1 LIVEN
6 SWGAD
11 VHRDRKRTIFIREI
25 RFVENISKI
34 SRRGFMNEESSVKD
48 LSFRV
53 HHTMLPVA
61 DLDRSIA
68 FYTRLLGMKVNE
80 RHASEAR
87 RVKVGLIGYG
97 EEARAPFLELIQ
109 DTSARAPVQVTPANI
124 HIGIDT
130 SDLRKLCAILEKEGV
145 GFIRPFK
152 QRSDGMGFSAWIR
165 DPDGHDLELAE
176 RHPHT

>member
-1 LIVEN
+1 MDDHCL
-6 SWGAD
+6 
-11 VHRDRKRTIFIREI
+11 
-25 RFVENISKI
+25 
-34 SRRGFMNEESSVKD
+34 VKD

-87 RVKVGLIGYG
+87 KVDVGLIGYG
-97 EEARAPFLELIQ
+97 EQASAPFLELIQ
-109 DTSARAPVQVTPANI
+109 DTSERAPAQVTPANI
-124 HIGIDT
+124 HVGIDT

-145 GFIRPFK
+145 TFIRPFK
-152 QRSDGMGFSAWIR
+152 QRSDGMGFSAWVR
-165 DPDGHDLELAE
+165 DPDGHELELAE
-176 RHPHT
+176 RHPRT

>member
-1 LIVEN
+1 MDDNCL
-6 SWGAD
+6 
-11 VHRDRKRTIFIREI
+11 
-25 RFVENISKI
+25 
-34 SRRGFMNEESSVKD
+34 VKD

-87 RVKVGLIGYG
+87 KVEVGLIGYG
-97 EEARAPFLELIQ
+97 EQASAPFLELIQ
-109 DTSARAPVQVTPANI
+109 DTSERAPAQVTPANI
-124 HIGIDT
+124 HVGIDT

-145 GFIRPFK
+145 TFIRPFK
-152 QRSDGMGFSAWIR
+152 QRSDGMGFSAWVR
-165 DPDGHDLELAE
+165 DPDGHELELAE
-176 RHPHT
+176 RHPRT